1 MQLIMVPNAGLHLYF
16 KKGRRV
22 RKTQAEERLEEREDV
37 DAATKEC
44 AKLFE
49 ELTGNEFEPW
59 EREKTFQKKGQKF
72 YPIDM
77 VFSVSCYFV
86 YSVLK

>member
-1 MQLIMVPNAGLHLYF
+1 MQLITVPNAGLHLYS
-16 KKGRRV
+16 KKRRHV
-22 RKTQAEERLEEREDV
+22 RKTQAEERLEEWENV
-37 DAATKEC
+37 DAAIKEF

-59 EREKTFQKKGQKF
+59 EREREKFQKKRRKF

-77 VFSVSCYFV
+77 VFSVFCSFV
-86 YSVLK
+86 